1 MDSKIYWGRI
11 TIAQKIGNIEKRT
24 ISNLVPNEIPESS
37 QLSFRKVVN
46 LHAIEAKLKIE
57 TSGVING
64 KTKINNINKA
74 FIPKK
79 NLNLN
84 GTTPTVLSIASI
96 VAENLLANNIKKN
109 NQETL
114 NTNGHKTF
122 KIQKFN
128 AGSSENHN
136 LKSTKLK
143 IRNIAIGTN
152 MIEINTINLETIIPL
167 TSLDIYIHHPN
178 VIINIHLIQLYC
190 IPL

>member
-1 MDSKIYWGRI
+1 M
-11 TIAQKIGNIEKRT
+11 GNIEKRT
-24 ISNLVPNEIPESS
+24 ISNLVPNEISESS

-57 TSGVING
+57 TIGVING
-64 KTKINNINKA
+64 KTNINNINKA

-136 LKSTKLK
+136 LKSTRLK

-152 MIEINTINLETIIPL
+152 IIEINTINLETIMLILHRARHHGTTFWTFLVITRCSSLMLAFIP
-167 TSLDIYIHHPN
+167 TIRAHTISIRP
-178 VIINIHLIQLYC
+178 
-190 IPL
+190 